1 MSYERLKV
9 KDHVDTWDVEKLAH
23 VEDGIIANETEIQKI
38 SDDLK
43 NYALK
48 EELPQTQLDM
58 VALTKEEILVICQ

>member
-1 MSYERLKV
+1 
-9 KDHVDTWDVEKLAH
+9 LAH
-23 VEDGIIANETEIQKI
+23 VEDGIITNETEIKKI
-38 SDDLK
+38 SEDLK

>member
-38 SDDLK
+38 SEDLK